1 VDEASE
7 RVPRFSEER
16 FRELYDETVTEAL
29 GVARAICRRDDDAQD
44 AVQDAY
50 AVLARYWSEGRL
62 RDPPRRLL
70 FRVLQRSA
78 IDALRAR
85 VRREPRVME
94 VSRTAPGSVALP
106 LERALRRLRAND
118 AALLIAQALMG
129 LSYEELAAMQ
139 RMSVAAVR
147 SRLYRIRRELARRY
161 EEEGGEW

>member
-1 VDEASE
+1 MDEASE

-50 AVLARYWSEGRL
+50 AVLARYWSGGRL
-62 RDPPRRLL
+62 RGPPRRLL

-85 VRREPRVME
+85 LRRERHVGSAE
-94 VSRTAPGSVALP
+94 SFGAPGSITSFGQDEAGEVYMLIDSGQI
-106 LERALRRLRAND
+106 LR
-118 AALLIAQALMG
+118 
-129 LSYEELAAMQ
+129 LSPNE
-139 RMSVAAVR
+139 
-147 SRLYRIRRELARRY
+147 
-161 EEEGGEW
+161 